1 MAVLSEVI
9 LLMKVKSNILEA
21 PSGAFMTGIVTGIL
35 ALSVAISSGALAA
48 QDESDELRPPEV
60 SSESGDGQAKG
71 DGRKS
76 RHIESPVIR
85 EREEYGQIIT
95 EYERRGGVYLMTV
108 KPRVGP
114 TQYWNDP
121 DGDGQFQRS
130 TSDDIDENLNLPKWR
145 LGGW

>member
-1 MAVLSEVI
+1 
-9 LLMKVKSNILEA
+9 MKMKSKC
-21 PSGAFMTGIVTGIL
+21 SGPTLRVVAGTL
-35 ALSVAISSGALAA
+35 ALLLVAVSSVTRAAEDGASAP
-48 QDESDELRPPEV
+48 EPPEV
-60 SSESGDGQAKG
+60 ASDETGAKTG
-71 DGRKS
+71 T
-76 RHIESPVIR
+76 VVR
-85 EREEYGQIIT
+85 ERTEHGQVIT
-95 EYERRGGVYLMTV
+95 EYQRRGGVYMMTV

>member
-1 MAVLSEVI
+1 MPVPGRDNGNLDEVI
-9 LLMKVKSNILEA
+9 LAVNLKHRSFRAALGTTVGVAGLVVAVSTGAWADDGGDSRQSPTESRPVPEA
-21 PSGAFMTGIVTGIL
+21 PTV
-35 ALSVAISSGALAA
+35 
-48 QDESDELRPPEV
+48 
-60 SSESGDGQAKG
+60 
-71 DGRKS
+71 
-76 RHIESPVIR
+76 R
-85 EREEYGQIIT
+85 ERMEHGQIIT

-130 TSDDIDENLNLPKWR
+130 TSDDIDENVNLPKWR